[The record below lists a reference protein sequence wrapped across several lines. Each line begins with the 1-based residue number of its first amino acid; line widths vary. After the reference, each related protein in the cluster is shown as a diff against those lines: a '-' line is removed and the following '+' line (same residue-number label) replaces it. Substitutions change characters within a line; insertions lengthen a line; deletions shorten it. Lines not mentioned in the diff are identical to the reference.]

1 MTTVLVGV
9 PILKQLI
16 WLVIGMMIHGT
27 YHLRANPETVDL
39 AGDRDDDS
47 WDLSF
52 AILREAGLAA
62 ESDVAGSSESHD
74 TFVADGRGLTNTDAV
89 SFEKLQFPDFLRHA
103 ALDRTVVLP
112 DLPWET
118 PACRSIFDDITTC
131 SHASCTWKCQ

>member
-1 MTTVLVGV
+1 MERDDNSVG
-9 PILKQLI
+9 
-16 WLVIGMMIHGT
+16 GC
-27 YHLRANPETVDL
+27 ANPETVDL

-89 SFEKLQFPDFLRHA
+89 SFEKLQFPEFFA
-103 ALDRTVVLP
+103 
-112 DLPWET
+112 
-118 PACRSIFDDITTC
+118 TC
-131 SHASCTWKCQ
+131 CVG